1 MEDFYDLFFKEC
13 TQIFEICKT
22 VEKELFPNLNGEDEH
37 HKDTSVFLRKVE
49 EKIGIEIDRN
59 KQIFNEKRYHKHF
72 CNNIAHKQIEK
83 MNMFLNNSKV
93 VEKEESE
100 NIRHYIYSINF
111 MPVNADREKKIGLLL
126 PCYNINRLKVIK
138 NKKKE
143 IQKYYSAKEMFRI
156 LSSYYSMDKKNK
168 EKFFNTYIKFLTN
181 RYIQVFKDKPIQ
193 SIRDTIDD
201 MLKLI
206 ACEEINIK
214 NMDSQDY
221 RNSQKTPESELKL
234 FYDNLCD
241 GCYLD
246 AQNSYY
252 FFRHVLSEKDKKN
265 MDKWFDILFF
275 GKPISNEI
283 KNNDTNEHKLFIS
296 DLQHIKK
303 NNNINIQEE
312 IIVNT
317 IFVDQVTEDSRFVD
331 LLEKHI
337 ETSQVRSINP
347 EIVNTIKKDFIF
359 KLLKEHFI
367 WDDTIIA
374 NIKENI
380 RKTYRDNRN
389 ELLFL
394 RIDEYSEDEQRMIKK
409 LNELGSKQKTIIDV
423 QIVESLKEKFIE
435 KFKTSDSKT
444 IYIELKKPFQN
455 DNGDFPMFAK
465 KHPSELKYILQ
476 ENIYISS
483 KKQAFLEVV
492 SLCLERLCNNIIKDS
507 SIKDEKFKESVTEFL
522 EGKINR
528 INNLRREVSKTE
540 KEEK

>member
-1 MEDFYDLFFKEC
+1 MEDFYGLFFKEC

-49 EKIGIEIDRN
+49 EKIGEKIDRS
-59 KQIFNEKRYHKHF
+59 KQILNENSYHEDFCKNIADKQIKIMARYLKVNEKKF
-72 CNNIAHKQIEK
+72 I
-83 MNMFLNNSKV
+83 S
-93 VEKEESE
+93 
-100 NIRHYIYSINF
+100 HYIYSMNF
-111 MPVNADREKKIGLLL
+111 LPTNAVREGNTKQGLLL
-126 PCYNINRLKVIK
+126 PCFNIK
-138 NKKKE
+138 NVTG
-143 IQKYYSAKEMFRI
+143 QNYYDIKIMFRI

-181 RYIQVFKDKPIQ
+181 RYIQVFKDKPIR

-206 ACEEINIK
+206 VCEEINIK

-435 KFKTSDSKT
+435 EFKTTDSKT

-507 SIKDEKFKESVTEFL
+507 SIEDEKFKESVTEFL

-528 INNLRREVSKTE
+528 INNLRR
-540 KEEK
+540 

>member
-22 VEKELFPNLNGEDEH
+22 VEKELFPNLNGKDEH
-37 HKDTSVFLRKVE
+37 SKDTSVFLREVE
-49 EKIGIEIDRN
+49 ERIGEKIDRS
-59 KQIFNEKRYHKHF
+59 KQILNEKRYHEHF
-72 CNNIAHKQIEK
+72 CNNIAPNPIKK
-83 MNMFLNNSKV
+83 MNMCLNNSKV
-93 VEKEESE
+93 VEKEESK

-111 MPVNADREKKIGLLL
+111 MRVNADREKKIGLLL
-126 PCYNINRLKVIK
+126 PCYNINRLKVSK

-143 IQKYYSAKEMFRI
+143 IQEYYSAKEMFRI
-156 LSSYYSMDKKNK
+156 LSSRYLMDKENK
-168 EKFFNTYIKFLTN
+168 KEFFNTYIAFLTDRFIN
-181 RYIQVFKDKPIQ
+181 SFDYNPIPRIQKEMK
-193 SIRDTIDD
+193 R
-201 MLKLI
+201 
-206 ACEEINIK
+206 EIENEATNIK
-214 NMDSQDY
+214 NMPSKYYQ
-221 RNSQKTPESELKL
+221 NSKKTPESELDL
-234 FYDNLCD
+234 FYQNLRE

-246 AQNSYY
+246 AFNSYY
-252 FFRHVLSEKDKKN
+252 FFRGILSEDAKKN
-265 MDKWFDILFF
+265 MDKWFDRLFF

-331 LLEKHI
+331 LLENHI

-394 RIDEYSEDEQRMIKK
+394 RIDEYSEDEK
-409 LNELGSKQKTIIDV
+409 S
-423 QIVESLKEKFIE
+423 
-435 KFKTSDSKT
+435 
-444 IYIELKKPFQN
+444 
-455 DNGDFPMFAK
+455 
-465 KHPSELKYILQ
+465 
-476 ENIYISS
+476 
-483 KKQAFLEVV
+483 
-492 SLCLERLCNNIIKDS
+492 
-507 SIKDEKFKESVTEFL
+507 
-522 EGKINR
+522 
-528 INNLRREVSKTE
+528 
-540 KEEK
+540 